1 MATLATM
8 SAGRRARTHEGE
20 ERPTTILQAIILGIV
35 QGLTE
40 FAPVSS
46 SGHLILVPWLFNWP
60 ILTNEALNKT
70 FDVALHMGT
79 FVGALVYFWRDIWKY
94 LKAWV
99 RSMRHRT
106 LADTDERLA
115 WFLVIGTIPGAI
127 AGALFES
134 VIEEKL
140 GEPWIIAIMLA
151 VFGIVLYVVDRRAP
165 ATRAM
170 QQLRFGDAVAIGLAQ
185 AIALQPGVSRSG
197 VTITAA
203 RGVRLD
209 RESAARFSFLLSLPI
224 IGGAGVYKGAKL
236 LTGKEHIPPGF
247 GGPFVWGIVASAVSG
262 FLVIWWLL
270 AYLRKRDF
278 APFALYRLAAAAFV
292 LGIIAAGVRPA
303 TIH

>member
-1 MATLATM
+1 
-8 SAGRRARTHEGE
+8 
-20 ERPTTILQAIILGIV
+20 
-35 QGLTE
+35 
-40 FAPVSS
+40 
-46 SGHLILVPWLFNWP
+46 
-60 ILTNEALNKT
+60 
-70 FDVALHMGT
+70 
-79 FVGALVYFWRDIWKY
+79 
-94 LKAWV
+94 
-99 RSMRHRT
+99 
-106 LADTDERLA
+106 
-115 WFLVIGTIPGAI
+115 
-127 AGALFES
+127 
-134 VIEEKL
+134 
-140 GEPWIIAIMLA
+140 
-151 VFGIVLYVVDRRAP
+151 
-165 ATRAM
+165 
-170 QQLRFGDAVAIGLAQ
+170 
-185 AIALQPGVSRSG
+185 VSRSG

-278 APFALYRLAAAAFV
+278 APFAFYRLAAAAFV